1 MISLNRRN
9 SDCIP
14 PTSGLWRCDIPDSS
28 GEIQSLYIYIS
39 NDESNGKYFCN
50 KLLQY
55 SNPAGQLV
63 NVSLHFTLH
72 TDPRAEV
79 PEFTIS
85 CRSYGGPATTVVWV
99 VDQTRLAENDT
110 GTSQVILDT
119 SQISVYDN
127 RLTVRG
133 RNARDYSCA
142 VGNSITLS
150 DDRVFTRLRGSIIF
164 LYLIPF
170 LNCSCRT
177 AHQSEDSYFWL
188 QHYTCECDCVL
199 EVTRRKR

>member
-1 MISLNRRN
+1 MMSPMVFLK
-9 SDCIP
+9 C
-14 PTSGLWRCDIPDSS
+14 
-28 GEIQSLYIYIS
+28 
-39 NDESNGKYFCN
+39 FCN
-50 KLLQY
+50 KVLQY
-55 SNPAGQLV
+55 SNPAAKLV
-63 NVSLHFTLH
+63 NISMNFTLH
-72 TDPRAEV
+72 TDLRAEV
-79 PEFTIS
+79 PEFTLS

-99 VDQTRLAENDT
+99 VNQNIILFAEDNNE
-110 GTSQVILDT
+110 TSQVILDT

-133 RNARDYSCA
+133 RNAREYSCA
-142 VGNSITLS
+142 VGNSITFS
-150 DDRVFTRLRGSIIF
+150 DDNVLTRLRGSIIF

-177 AHQSEDSYFWL
+177 AHQTEDSHLWL